1 MTDDFE
7 RIASYGL
14 QNGSSNL
21 LNSNFINDILSEED
35 HIWFGTETGGIN
47 MLSPRRLSIRNYKHD
62 KENPSSLSYN
72 PVNTVYEDIYGTL
85 WVGTVE
91 GGLNRKEHDNEQFTH
106 FTREGE
112 GLSHNSVSALT
123 ADQDDHLWIGT
134 WGGGINLLDLKA
146 PRQVLKVISS
156 QTNGG
161 FPIDFIG
168 SLTYDPIN
176 NGIWIGAN
184 QGLYFTR

>member
-62 KENPSSLSYN
+62 KETPSSLS
-72 PVNTVYEDIYGTL
+72 PQSGKCRL
-85 WVGTVE
+85 
-91 GGLNRKEHDNEQFTH
+91 
-106 FTREGE
+106 
-112 GLSHNSVSALT
+112 
-123 ADQDDHLWIGT
+123 
-134 WGGGINLLDLKA
+134 
-146 PRQVLKVISS
+146 
-156 QTNGG
+156 
-161 FPIDFIG
+161 
-168 SLTYDPIN
+168 
-176 NGIWIGAN
+176 
-184 QGLYFTR
+184 